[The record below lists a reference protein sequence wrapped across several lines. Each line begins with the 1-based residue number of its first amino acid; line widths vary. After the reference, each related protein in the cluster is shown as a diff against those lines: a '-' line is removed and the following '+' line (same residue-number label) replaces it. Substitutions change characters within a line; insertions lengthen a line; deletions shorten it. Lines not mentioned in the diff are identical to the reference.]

1 MAARPPR
8 GPGRPPSRKPS
19 GARGG
24 RSTTSGAKAKA
35 GRSSPGTST
44 TGKKAAGNDATS
56 KASTTSARPAAAT
69 AGTGPQLT
77 TRAVVLLSVVLLLIA
92 SYTSTLHAWW
102 QQRSDIQATKAEI
115 AMRKQSIL
123 DLEDQMDRW
132 DDPAYV
138 KQQAKERFG
147 WVSPG
152 EVGYRVI
159 GSDGTVQGADVP
171 TLDSPA
177 AAAAPEWYDKLW
189 GSVKE
194 AGKEPVAP
202 ATTDPEPDKVLK
214 NE

>member
-1 MAARPPR
+1 MAARSPR
-8 GPGRPPSRKPS
+8 GPGRPAPRKPAGS
-19 GARGG
+19 RGG
-24 RSTTSGAKAKA
+24 RPTT
-35 GRSSPGTST
+35 RSSAPGPSRT
-44 TGKKAAGNDATS
+44 KAPARGPA
-56 KASTTSARPAAAT
+56 KPAS

-92 SYTSTLHAWW
+92 SYTTTLHAWW
-102 QQRSDIQATKAEI
+102 QQRSEIQSTKAEI
-115 AMRKQSIL
+115 VMRKQAIV

-159 GSDGTVQGADVP
+159 GSDGKVQGADVP
-171 TLDSPA
+171 TLDAPA
-177 AAAAPEWYDKLW
+177 EAPEPAWYDKLW

-194 AGKEPVAP
+194 AGKEPTP
-202 ATTDPEPDKVLK
+202 ATTPEPDPDKVLK
-214 NE
+214 KQ

>member
-1 MAARPPR
+1 MAARSPR
-8 GPGRPPSRKPS
+8 GPGRRPTPGKPVGTRGGRPARRPSSPTS
-19 GARGG
+19 GAR
-24 RSTTSGAKAKA
+24 TT
-35 GRSSPGTST
+35 
-44 TGKKAAGNDATS
+44 
-56 KASTTSARPAAAT
+56 ASTTSTTTAVKAAPAT
-69 AGTGPQLT
+69 SGSGPQLT
-77 TRAVVLLSVVLLLIA
+77 TRAIVLLAVVLLLIA

-115 AMRKQSIL
+115 AMRKQAIL

-159 GSDGTVQGADVP
+159 GNDGTVQGADVP

-177 AAAAPEWYDKLW
+177 QAVPPAWYDKLW

-194 AGKEPVAP
+194 AGKEPA
-202 ATTDPEPDKVLK
+202 ARTTNDPEPDKVLK
-214 NE
+214 QGVE

>member
-1 MAARPPR
+1 MAARSPR
-8 GPGRPPSRKPS
+8 GPGRRPPGKPS

-24 RSTTSGAKAKA
+24 RSTSRGPATGSSRAAPTTTKKPVAEKATTKKPA
-35 GRSSPGTST
+35 TPT
-44 TGKKAAGNDATS
+44 TGS
-56 KASTTSARPAAAT
+56 
-69 AGTGPQLT
+69 GPQLT
-77 TRAVVLLSVVLLLIA
+77 TRAIVLLSVVLLLIA

-102 QQRSDIQATKAEI
+102 QQRSDIQATRAEI
-115 AMRKQSIL
+115 AMRKQAIV

-132 DDPAYV
+132 SDPAYV

-159 GSDGTVQGADVP
+159 GVDGTVQGADVP

-177 AAAAPEWYDKLW
+177 EAPPPAWYDKLW

-194 AGKEPVAP
+194 AGKDPVAP
-202 ATTDPEPDKVLK
+202 AKTEPDPDKVLR
-214 NE
+214 N

>member
-19 GARGG
+19 GSRGG
-24 RSTTSGAKAKA
+24 RSTPRASAGTPAGKAADKPAGKTSSTSAGKASASTSSAKAVAPKA
-35 GRSSPGTST
+35 GS
-44 TGKKAAGNDATS
+44 
-56 KASTTSARPAAAT
+56 
-69 AGTGPQLT
+69 GPQLT
-77 TRAVVLLSVVLLLIA
+77 TRAIVLLSVVLLLIA

-115 AMRKQSIL
+115 VMRNQAIL

-159 GSDGTVQGADVP
+159 GIDGTVQGADVP

-177 AAAAPEWYDKLW
+177 EAASPEWYDKLW

-194 AGKEPVAP
+194 AGKEPTAP
-202 ATTDPEPDKVLK
+202 AKTDPDPDKVLK
-214 NE
+214 NQ